1 MNYIQKIIILLTIG
15 LSCSVIAEEDSANV
29 ATNQTAFISDD
40 LFIYFHSGP
49 GTQYRILGSIDA
61 GEDVQ
66 LLGEVENGYQ
76 HVKDL
81 KNRDGWV
88 DAKYISPTPGL
99 RVVLAELN
107 EELVDKSRE
116 LGELKTKLSNSNK
129 QLNSFK
135 QDNQKLTKQNQE
147 ITQKFELISAE
158 LDENEWDIK
167 LTWFSYGA
175 AVLVIGLIIGLV
187 LPRFIARK
195 SSYSSWN

>member
-1 MNYIQKIIILLTIG
+1 MNYIQKIIILLIIS
-15 LSCSVIAEEDSANV
+15 LSCSVIAEEDKDNI

-88 DAKYISPTPGL
+88 DAKYISATPGL

-107 EELVDKSRE
+107 EELLDKSRE

-129 QLNSFK
+129 QLGSFK
-135 QDNQKLTKQNQE
+135 QDNQKLSLQNQE

-175 AVLVIGLIIGLV
+175 AVLVIGLIIGLI
-187 LPRFIARK
+187 LPRFFVRK
-195 SSYSSWN
+195 SYSSWN